1 MMRGEPASA
10 AAPSHEGAPREPE
23 EADEPVQLFRPFT
36 RESLAAQ
43 EARIAEEAARKAL
56 AAQRI
61 EEGIP
66 AGADDYVHH
75 SREPRDPDP
84 DLEAGGPL
92 PKRIIN
98 DFPPE
103 LIATPIEDIDKFY
116 ENKRTFVVVSKS
128 KDIFRFSSTKALFL
142 LSPFNPVRRLAICI
156 LVHPLFSFFVI
167 VTILVNC
174 VLMTMPNND
183 KIEQTETIFT
193 TIYTF
198 ESCIKMV
205 ARGFILEQFTYLR
218 DPWNWL
224 DFVVISLAY
233 VTMFINLGNLSALRT
248 FRVLRALKTVAIVP
262 GLKTIVGAVIESV
275 KNLRD
280 VIILTMFSLSVF
292 ALLGLQIYMGVLTQ
306 KCVLIPPLNLSH
318 AEYASFIENETN
330 WATNDDG
337 EYPLCGNS
345 SGAKQCPEGYM
356 CQQGIGENPD
366 YGYTNFDTFGWSFLS
381 AFRLMTQDAWEL
393 LYQMVLRSA
402 GPWHM
407 CFFVVIIFLGSFYL
421 VNLILAIVAMSY
433 DELQKKAE
441 EEAEEDRL
449 LEEAMRAEEEARAE
463 LAAGG
468 GRPHPDGAGGDNGG
482 GQVVKSPSEF
492 SCRSYELF
500 VGQDRGAEDPRD
512 LRERASLRSADAAAE
527 QLDDLCYPES
537 RPRSAAN
544 SKVRKEMTLD
554 GEECL
559 AVKKQPDNPF
569 IEPSQRQGL
578 VDMKDVMVLNDIIE
592 QAAGRQSKASERVS
606 IYYFPTER
614 EEQERPKFKDKCMA
628 NCLKCIDMFCVWD
641 CCWYWIRIQE
651 ILGLI
656 VFDPFMELFIT
667 LCIVVNTLFM
677 AMDHH
682 NMDQDFDNVLKKGN
696 YFFTAT
702 FAIEAGMKLMAMSPK
717 NYFREGWN
725 IFDFLIVALS
735 LIELSLENVQG
746 LSVLRS
752 FRLLRVFKLAK
763 SWPTL
768 NLLISIMGK
777 TIGALGNLT
786 FVLGIIIFI
795 FAVMGMQLFGKNYEE
810 NKHKFKENMVPRW
823 NFVDFMHSFMIVFRV
838 LCGEWIQS
846 MWDCMWVSGWPCIPF
861 FLATVVIGNL
871 VVLNLF
877 LALLLSSFGASNL
890 SQANPDSGDTK
901 KLQEAIDR
909 FHRASRWIKSSCLKV
924 FKSFR
929 RKPRNQIGDQTT
941 DIRGGGAGEE
951 LEADPG
957 VAREVVLLDGRVP
970 MRDKKPQHNN
980 DLEVVVGDGLDIAI
994 QGDGKAVKMKLKNN
1008 SKPVMNSVWVGP
1020 MIEPKNKQL
1029 EKDNK
1034 EKEKEAQGNKVYPQ
1048 KDEDTLSEKSASSP
1062 KEKGLLMNKPSKDLS
1077 NSSLYLGNNLEEE
1090 KKDASKEDLG
1100 TKEGE
1105 EAPAE
1110 EPVNPDTEDVDTDKL
1125 ETATSDVIIPE
1136 LPADCCPDCC
1146 YTRFAPLC
1154 FYDESKVFWQRYKI
1168 MRAKVFGLVE
1178 HKYFETIVVVLILT
1192 SSLALALE
1200 DVNLKDRPLLKAVLT
1215 YMDKTFTV
1223 IFFFEMLLKWVA
1235 FGFKKY
1241 FTNAWCWLDFVIV
1254 LVSVVNLIAS
1264 ALGAGRIQAFK
1275 TMRTLRA
1282 LRPLRALSRFQGMR
1296 VVVNALVQAIPAI
1309 FNVLLVCLI
1318 FWLIFSIMGVQM
1330 LAGKFY
1336 RCVDANG
1343 TRLNSSYVPNRKT
1356 CEANNYTWDNPMIN
1370 FDNVLNA
1377 YLALFQVATFKGWTD
1392 IMDNAIDSRGGKED
1406 QPEYEANIY
1415 MYLYFVF
1422 FIIFGSFFT
1431 LNLFIGVIIDNFN
1444 EQKKKAGGSLEMFM
1458 TEDQKKY
1465 YNAMKK
1471 MGSKKP
1477 AKAIP
1482 RPRFKLQAMI
1492 FDLTTNKMFDM
1503 AIMIFIVLNMTVMA
1517 LDHYKQSRLFES
1529 ILERLN
1535 IFFIAVF
1542 TAECLLKI
1550 FALRWHYFR
1559 EPWNMFDFV
1568 VVILSILGTVLKD
1581 LIATYFVSPTLLRV
1595 VRVVKVGRVLR
1606 LVKGAR
1612 GIRTLLFALAM
1623 SLPAL
1628 FNICLLLFLVMFIYA
1643 IFGMSFFMHV
1653 KHRYGVDENF
1663 NFETFGQSMIL
1674 LFQMCTSAGWDG
1686 VLAAIMD
1693 ERDCNRPT
1701 DESEGNCGKR
1711 GIAVA
1716 YLVSYLIIS
1725 FLVIINMYIAVI
1737 LENYSQATEDVQEGL
1752 TDDDYDMYYE
1762 IWQQFD
1768 PKGTQYVAYANL
1780 TNFVNALEEP
1790 LQIPKPNKY
1799 KLIALDIPICKDDMV
1814 YCVDILDALTRDF
1827 FARKGHAIEE
1837 PPEIT
1842 ETVIHLDR
1850 PGYEPVSS
1858 TLWRQR
1864 EEYCARVIQRAWRR
1878 YKGGGGVGGGG
1889 GDASGAEEDPPAAAQ
1904 TAIVVDSDG
1913 HVTRNGHR
1921 VVLHSRSPSVASR
1934 STDV

>member
-1 MMRGEPASA
+1 MSEDNGAILLPMYASLASRHSSYTSHSSRLSYTSHGGDVFCRGGA
-10 AAPSHEGAPREPE
+10 AAGAGP
-23 EADEPVQLFRPFT
+23 
-36 RESLAAQ
+36 
-43 EARIAEEAARKAL
+43 
-56 AAQRI
+56 
-61 EEGIP
+61 G
-66 AGADDYVHH
+66 AG
-75 SREPRDPDP
+75 
-84 DLEAGGPL
+84 
-92 PKRIIN
+92 
-98 DFPPE
+98 
-103 LIATPIEDIDKFY
+103 
-116 ENKRTFVVVSKS
+116 
-128 KDIFRFSSTKALFL
+128 
-142 LSPFNPVRRLAICI
+142 
-156 LVHPLFSFFVI
+156 
-167 VTILVNC
+167 
-174 VLMTMPNND
+174 
-183 KIEQTETIFT
+183 
-193 TIYTF
+193 
-198 ESCIKMV
+198 
-205 ARGFILEQFTYLR
+205 
-218 DPWNWL
+218 
-224 DFVVISLAY
+224 
-233 VTMFINLGNLSALRT
+233 
-248 FRVLRALKTVAIVP
+248 
-262 GLKTIVGAVIESV
+262 
-275 KNLRD
+275 
-280 VIILTMFSLSVF
+280 
-292 ALLGLQIYMGVLTQ
+292 GVLTKESQ
-306 KCVLIPPLNLSH
+306 
-318 AEYASFIENETN
+318 
-330 WATNDDG
+330 
-337 EYPLCGNS
+337 
-345 SGAKQCPEGYM
+345 
-356 CQQGIGENPD
+356 
-366 YGYTNFDTFGWSFLS
+366 
-381 AFRLMTQDAWEL
+381 
-393 LYQMVLRSA
+393 LRSR
-402 GPWHM
+402 
-407 CFFVVIIFLGSFYL
+407 SR
-421 VNLILAIVAMSY
+421 NLQGCY
-433 DELQKKAE
+433 Y
-441 EEAEEDRL
+441 
-449 LEEAMRAEEEARAE
+449 
-463 LAAGG
+463 
-468 GRPHPDGAGGDNGG
+468 
-482 GQVVKSPSEF
+482 
-492 SCRSYELF
+492 YE
-500 VGQDRGAEDPRD
+500 
-512 LRERASLRSADAAAE
+512 
-527 QLDDLCYPES
+527 
-537 RPRSAAN
+537 
-544 SKVRKEMTLD
+544 EMTLD

-592 QAAGRQSKASERVS
+592 QAAGRQSKASER
-606 IYYFPTER
+606 ER

-682 NMDQDFDNVLKKGN
+682 AMDPDFDNVLKKGN

-810 NKHKFKENMVPRW
+810 SKHKFKDNMVPRW

-909 FHRASRWIKSSCLKV
+909 FHRASRWIKSNSMKL

-970 MRDKKPQHNN
+970 MRDRKPQHNN

-994 QGDGKAVKMKLKNN
+994 QGDGKAVKMLKNN

-1062 KEKGLLMNKPSKDLS
+1062 KEKVLLGNKPSKDLS

-1100 TKEGE
+1100 TKEE

-1110 EPVNPDTEDVDTDKL
+1110 EPINPDTEDVDTDKL
-1125 ETATSDVIIPE
+1125 ETATSDIIIPE

-1146 YTRFAPLC
+1146 YTRFAFAC
-1154 FYDESKVFWQRYKI
+1154 FYDENKIFWQRYKI
-1168 MRAKVFGLVE
+1168 VRTKVFGLVE

-1200 DVNLKDRPLLKAVLT
+1200 DVNLKDRPTLKAVLT

-1223 IFFFEMLLKWVA
+1223 IFFFEMILKWLA

-1336 RCVDANG
+1336 RCVDGNG

-1356 CEANNYTWDNPMIN
+1356 CEANNFTWDNPMIN

-1482 RPRFKLQAMI
+1482 RPRFKLQAMV

-1581 LIATYFVSPTLLRV
+1581 LIAAYFVSPTLLRV

-1693 ERDCNRPT
+1693 EHDCNRPT

-1768 PKGTQYVAYANL
+1768 PKGTQYVAYSNL

-1878 YKGGGGVGGGG
+1878 YKGGGGVGGDDGASDG
-1889 GDASGAEEDPPAAAQ
+1889 GDPPTAATAQQQ

>member
-1 MMRGEPASA
+1 MRTLVGVEQAS
-10 AAPSHEGAPREPE
+10 
-23 EADEPVQLFRPFT
+23 L
-36 RESLAAQ
+36 SLP
-43 EARIAEEAARKAL
+43 
-56 AAQRI
+56 
-61 EEGIP
+61 G
-66 AGADDYVHH
+66 
-75 SREPRDPDP
+75 
-84 DLEAGGPL
+84 
-92 PKRIIN
+92 
-98 DFPPE
+98 
-103 LIATPIEDIDKFY
+103 
-116 ENKRTFVVVSKS
+116 
-128 KDIFRFSSTKALFL
+128 
-142 LSPFNPVRRLAICI
+142 SPFNLRRGSRGSQLSVSWRSNGRRLGDRKPLVLQTYRDAQEHLPYADDSNAVTPMSEDNGAI
-156 LVHPLFSFFVI
+156 LLP
-167 VTILVNC
+167 
-174 VLMTMPNND
+174 M
-183 KIEQTETIFT
+183 
-193 TIYTF
+193 Y
-198 ESCIKMV
+198 
-205 ARGFILEQFTYLR
+205 A
-218 DPWNWL
+218 
-224 DFVVISLAY
+224 SLASRHSSY
-233 VTMFINLGNLSALRT
+233 TSHSSRLSYTSHGGDVFCR
-248 FRVLRALKTVAIVP
+248 
-262 GLKTIVGAVIESV
+262 GGAV
-275 KNLRD
+275 
-280 VIILTMFSLSVF
+280 
-292 ALLGLQIYMGVLTQ
+292 
-306 KCVLIPPLNLSH
+306 
-318 AEYASFIENETN
+318 
-330 WATNDDG
+330 
-337 EYPLCGNS
+337 
-345 SGAKQCPEGYM
+345 
-356 CQQGIGENPD
+356 
-366 YGYTNFDTFGWSFLS
+366 
-381 AFRLMTQDAWEL
+381 
-393 LYQMVLRSA
+393 
-402 GPWHM
+402 
-407 CFFVVIIFLGSFYL
+407 
-421 VNLILAIVAMSY
+421 
-433 DELQKKAE
+433 
-441 EEAEEDRL
+441 
-449 LEEAMRAEEEARAE
+449 
-463 LAAGG
+463 
-468 GRPHPDGAGGDNGG
+468 
-482 GQVVKSPSEF
+482 
-492 SCRSYELF
+492 
-500 VGQDRGAEDPRD
+500 
-512 LRERASLRSADAAAE
+512 
-527 QLDDLCYPES
+527 
-537 RPRSAAN
+537 
-544 SKVRKEMTLD
+544 EMTLD

-578 VDMKDVMVLNDIIE
+578 VDMK
-592 QAAGRQSKASERVS
+592 
-606 IYYFPTER
+606 ER

-682 NMDQDFDNVLKKGN
+682 AMDPDFDNVLKKGN

-810 NKHKFKENMVPRW
+810 SKHKFKDNMVPRW

-909 FHRASRWIKSSCLKV
+909 FHRASRWIKSNSMKL

-970 MRDKKPQHNN
+970 MRDRKPQHNN

-1062 KEKGLLMNKPSKDLS
+1062 KEKALLGNKPSKDLS

-1105 EAPAE
+1105 EAPTE
-1110 EPVNPDTEDVDTDKL
+1110 EPINPDTEDVDTDKL
-1125 ETATSDVIIPE
+1125 ETATSDIIIPE
-1136 LPADCCPDCC
+1136 MPADCCPDWC
-1146 YTRFAPLC
+1146 YTRFAFAC
-1154 FYDESKVFWQRYKI
+1154 FFDENKIFWQRYKI
-1168 MRAKVFGLVE
+1168 VRTKAYALVE

-1200 DVNLKDRPLLKAVLT
+1200 DVNLKDRPTLKAVLT

-1223 IFFFEMLLKWVA
+1223 IFFFEMMLKWLA

-1254 LVSVVNLIAS
+1254 LVSFFNMAVAMM
-1264 ALGAGRIQAFK
+1264 GYGRIPAFK

-1282 LRPLRALSRFQGMR
+1282 LRPLRAMSRLEGMR

-1336 RCVDANG
+1336 RCVDGNG
-1343 TRLNSSYVPNRKT
+1343 TRLNSTHVPNRKA
-1356 CEANNYTWDNPMIN
+1356 CEANNFTWDNPMIN

-1482 RPRFKLQAMI
+1482 RPRFKLQAMV

-1581 LIATYFVSPTLLRV
+1581 LIAAYFVSPTLLRV

-1693 ERDCNRPT
+1693 EHDCNRPT

-1768 PKGTQYVAYANL
+1768 PKGTQYVAYSNL

-1842 ETVIHLDR
+1842 ETVIHIDR

-1878 YKGGGGVGGGG
+1878 YKGGGGVGGDDAASDG
-1889 GDASGAEEDPPAAAQ
+1889 GDPPTAATAQQQ